1 MISMLS
7 IGLGH
12 PILFNTAF
20 NLVLQIITL
29 GLIFLSL
36 FFKNKKNYKIHG
48 TTMGVALILHV
59 LTFLLIMG
67 PIFFDNY
74 SFFSTETSF
83 NYVQTTWM
91 HAIPGVIAL
100 VLGLYLVLRWAINA
114 SNIGGCIKRKRIM
127 DLTLLLW
134 MFSLVFGIATYILI
148 YF

>member
-1 MISMLS
+1 MIIMLS

-12 PILFNTAF
+12 PILFNTTF

-36 FFKNKKNYKIHG
+36 YFKMKNNYKIHG

-67 PIFFDNY
+67 PIFFENY

-83 NYVQTTWM
+83 NYVQTTWL
-91 HAIPGVIAL
+91 HAVPGAIAL
-100 VLGLYLVLRWAINA
+100 ILGIYLVLRWVIKT
-114 SNIGGCIKRKRIM
+114 SNISGCIKRKRIM
-127 DLTLLLW
+127 DVTLLLW
-134 MFSLVFGIATYILI
+134 IFSLVFGIATYILI

>member
-1 MISMLS
+1 MSTMLS

-12 PILFNTAF
+12 PFLFNTTF

-36 FFKNKKNYKIHG
+36 FFKMKNNYKIHG
-48 TTMGVALILHV
+48 TIMGLGLVLHV

-67 PIFFDNY
+67 PIFFENY

-83 NYVQTTWM
+83 NYVQTTWL
-91 HAIPGVIAL
+91 HAIPGAIAL
-100 VLGLYLVLRWAINA
+100 ILGIYLVLRWAIKT
-114 SNIGGCIKRKRIM
+114 SNISGCIKRKRIM
-127 DLTLLLW
+127 DVTLLLW

>member
-1 MISMLS
+1 MSSMLS

-12 PILFNTAF
+12 PFLFNTTF
-20 NLVLQIITL
+20 NLLLQIITL

-36 FFKNKKNYKIHG
+36 YFKIKNNYKIHG
-48 TTMGVALILHV
+48 TTMGIALILHV

-83 NYVQTTWM
+83 NYVQTTWL
-91 HAIPGVIAL
+91 HAIPGAMAL
-100 VLGLYLVLRWAINA
+100 VLGIYLVLRWAINS

-134 MFSLVFGIATYILI
+134 MFSLVFGIATYVLI

>member
-1 MISMLS
+1 MSSMLS

-12 PILFNTAF
+12 PFLFNTTF
-20 NLVLQIITL
+20 NLLLQIITL

-36 FFKNKKNYKIHG
+36 YFKIKNNYKIHG
-48 TTMGVALILHV
+48 TTMGIALILHV

-74 SFFSTETSF
+74 SFFSTETSLS
-83 NYVQTTWM
+83 YVQTTWL
-91 HAIPGVIAL
+91 HAIPGAIAL
-100 VLGLYLVLRWAINA
+100 VLGIYLVLRWTINA

-134 MFSLVFGIATYILI
+134 AFSLVFGIATYVLI